1 MLNFECLCSFHV
13 YMHPC
18 WLERLLCCERC
29 FFSALR
35 GLALLNSIF
44 IGVSFGIL
52 IEGRKWRELL
62 VKNVTQLNKQNVK
75 KSFGSNFQVIC
86 LNKIKL
92 YIIFYFFLLL
102 FFILTKKKW
111 FILLLSGDIQV
122 RIRTPTSFS
131 VRFDGAQARQHGPKD
146 GTSVGTN

>member
-62 VKNVTQLNKQNVK
+62 GKNVTQLSKQSVK
-75 KSFGSNFQVIC
+75 KGFGSDLQVIC

-92 YIIFYFFLLL
+92 YIYTTFRWYSSAYQNTHIIQRSFWWRSSTPTW
-102 FFILTKKKW
+102 TKRW
-111 FILLLSGDIQV
+111 HIGRHELNPFHWNL
-122 RIRTPTSFS
+122 RIR
-131 VRFDGAQARQHGPKD
+131 
-146 GTSVGTN
+146 